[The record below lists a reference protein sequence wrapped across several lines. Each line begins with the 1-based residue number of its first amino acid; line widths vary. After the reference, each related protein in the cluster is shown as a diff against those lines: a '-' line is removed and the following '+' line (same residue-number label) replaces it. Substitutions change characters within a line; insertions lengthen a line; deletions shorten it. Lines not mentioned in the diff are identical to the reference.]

1 MIPTVVTPAIPFLGA
16 VVMALI
22 GAVVGVSVRT
32 LTTRLSG
39 AEPWRGACEIACAT
53 GGALATAAT
62 WPAAAALAL
71 LMWWCVSCSGVDLLV
86 RRLPN
91 VLTLGGGLAV
101 VTIGACAGHGRAA
114 VVGAALLTGVMLTAH
129 LLSPRSLGAGDV
141 KLAIGLGA
149 AAGVAGAQAWMI
161 ALLLPPLLT
170 AVVGSVVLLYRRL
183 GRVSSGERSSGS
195 TVVPHGPSMCVAT
208 MLAVLSAG

>member
-1 MIPTVVTPAIPFLGA
+1 MFTA
-16 VVMALI
+16 VVMPVVMMALL
-22 GAVVGVSVRT
+22 GAMVGVCVRK
-32 LTTRLSG
+32 LTARLSG

-71 LMWWCVSCSGVDLLV
+71 LMWWCVSCSGIDLLV

-101 VTIGACAGHGRAA
+101 VAIGVCAGHGRAA
-114 VVGAALLTGVMLTAH
+114 AVGAALLTGVMLTAH

-141 KLAIGLGA
+141 KLAIGLGG
-149 AAGVAGAQAWMI
+149 AAGVAGAQALTI
-161 ALLLPPLLT
+161 TLLLPPLLT
-170 AVVGSVVLLYRRL
+170 AVAGVLVLLWRRIE
-183 GRVSSGERSSGS
+183 RPSSGGRPFTS
-195 TVVPHGPSMCVAT
+195 TVLPHGPSMCVAT
-208 MLAVLSAG
+208 VLAVLSAG